1 MKRHIILVIVLLL
14 LGLFIAFSAAAH
26 PYEGPPHEAP
36 FTFIGHVTD
45 DGRPI
50 YTNIPKHCFSQG
62 RLTCAQLHP
71 VFKGSGTIAN
81 PAN

>member
-1 MKRHIILVIVLLL
+1 MKRHIILVIVLLII
-14 LGLFIAFSAAAH
+14 GLFIAFSAAAH

-36 FTFIGHVTD
+36 FTFLPHVTD

-71 VFKGSGTIAN
+71 VFKGPGTIEN
-81 PAN
+81 PEI